1 MTSKERMLTAM
12 MNKQPDMVPVAPDLS
27 NMIPCKLTGKP
38 FWDIYL
44 FQDPPLWKA
53 YIDAV
58 KYFGFDGWLAG
69 VPVEFDYQ
77 VEERLA
83 GHEWREAI
91 VGRTP
96 ERIYTRLH
104 ARVNGEEQW
113 TPWCNV
119 YYRADPPTH
128 GVALSKVGLP
138 SEPPESWEDVERR
151 SNYRGTEA
159 FYAAMKEMGDL
170 GVIGVATTLPGLG
183 LQPESVYQYYDDP
196 SAVFERCEKEHHA
209 IVRYVREVL
218 KLKPDFL
225 LFGISGFMITNPA
238 PIFRQLSLP
247 TLQEVTRLCKDA
259 GIPSQIHCCGPEYEL
274 VKIAAEE
281 SNLSSINPLEP
292 PPMGDCDLARVKR
305 EFGNK
310 VSLMGNLHT
319 TEVMLMG
326 TPKKVAEESK
336 KAIDAAAEGGGFIL
350 STGDQCGRDTPEE
363 NIFAMIETARAY
375 GKY

>member
-1 MTSKERMLTAM
+1 M
-12 MNKQPDMVPVAPDLS
+12 
-27 NMIPCKLTGKP
+27 
-38 FWDIYL
+38 
-44 FQDPPLWKA
+44 
-53 YIDAV
+53 
-58 KYFGFDGWLAG
+58 
-69 VPVEFDYQ
+69 
-77 VEERLA
+77 
-83 GHEWREAI
+83 
-91 VGRTP
+91 
-96 ERIYTRLH
+96 
-104 ARVNGEEQW
+104 
-113 TPWCNV
+113 
-119 YYRADPPTH
+119 
-128 GVALSKVGLP
+128 
-138 SEPPESWEDVERR
+138 
-151 SNYRGTEA
+151 
-159 FYAAMKEMGDL
+159 
-170 GVIGVATTLPGLG
+170 
-183 LQPESVYQYYDDP
+183 
-196 SAVFERCEKEHHA
+196 FERCEKEHHA

-247 TLQEVTRLCKDA
+247 TLQDITRLCKDA

-281 SNLSSINPLEP
+281 SDLSSINPLEP